1 MSYISRFFSLIF
13 LIWAALVFVSM
24 MLISVPVIL
33 FINWIFKGKKAQQ
46 LSFVLLRI
54 WAGVFALLCFY
65 RIKQQNKQHAA
76 RKGAF
81 IYVCNHSSYLDAIAV
96 VLTAPQA
103 FKPLGKIEMAKV
115 PIFGAMY
122 KHLVVMVDRGSKESR
137 SQSVESLKTEL
148 DGGQSLFIFPEG
160 TMNRT
165 GQVLQDFYDGAFRIA
180 IETQTPIAPMVLL
193 HAGQLLHPKRLLS
206 IKPGSMTMVFLPT
219 VSVDGLTQEQLPEL
233 KARVYQMMEEAILAA
248 H

>member
-1 MSYISRFFSLIF
+1 
-13 LIWAALVFVSM
+13 
-24 MLISVPVIL
+24 ML
-33 FINWIFKGKKAQQ
+33 INWIFSGKKAQRF
-46 LSFVLLRI
+46 SFVLLRI

-65 RIKQQNKQHAA
+65 RIKQENIQHAA
-76 RKGAF
+76 KKGAF

-115 PIFGAMY
+115 PVFGAMY

-137 SQSVESLKTEL
+137 SQSVETLKTEL

-165 GQVLQDFYDGAFRIA
+165 GEVLQDFYDGAFRIA

-193 HAGQLLHPKRLLS
+193 NAGNLLHPKRLLA
-206 IKPGSMTMVFLPT
+206 IKPGSMTMVFLP
-219 VSVDGLTQEQLPEL
+219 VVEVKGLGPDDLPAL
-233 KARVYQMMEEAILAA
+233 KARVRGMMETAILAA
-248 H
+248 RS